1 MLGAQAGPAAPMALP
16 KLPPMLAAPEPPPL
30 LGPDQADWLRRPL
43 SFIVG
48 GRDARHRPHL
58 MRAVAGWL
66 SDDRRR
72 FSLLMPERHGGAL
85 LADLRANA
93 CIAVVCSEPSSHR
106 TLQLKGRGA
115 RLLPAD
121 TDDEAR
127 AARYLMAFTE
137 EIGQIGFPARVA
149 EGLLAPDGPV
159 WRIEFEI
166 EAAFEQTPGP
176 AAGEPL
182 AAR

>member
-1 MLGAQAGPAAPMALP
+1 MARLP
-16 KLPPMLAAPEPPPL
+16 KLPAMPAAIDNQPL
-30 LGPDQADWLRRPL
+30 IGPDQAVWLQRPL

-66 SDDRRR
+66 SEDRRR
-72 FSLLMPERHGGAL
+72 FSLLMPERHGGTL

-115 RLLPAD
+115 QLLPAD
-121 TDDEAR
+121 AEDEAR
-127 AARYLMAFTE
+127 AARYLTGFAA

-149 EGLLAPDGPV
+149 EALLAPGGPV

-176 AAGEPL
+176 SAGEPL

>member
-1 MLGAQAGPAAPMALP
+1 MAGLP
-16 KLPPMLAAPEPPPL
+16 KLLDMQAAIDNPPL
-30 LGPDQADWLRRPL
+30 IGPDQAVWLQRPL

-66 SDDRRR
+66 SEDRRR

-115 RLLPAD
+115 QLLPAD
-121 TDDEAR
+121 ADDEAR
-127 AARYLMAFTE
+127 ALRYLAGFAA
-137 EIGQIGFPARVA
+137 EIGQIGFPARIA
-149 EGLLAPDGPV
+149 EALLAPGGPV

-176 AAGEPL
+176 SAGEPL